1 MINGLVVV
9 LFIIVLLLVLT
20 VVEQADTIKRLFLHD
35 VNLINAINKRVNLPA
50 LSVEDVENINFLLN
64 ELNSGIGFLE
74 LSGHIKTDKAKIEL
88 LKRTLN
94 HYIVKSPNKDS
105 DHEQQYILLT
115 EAIQDIMGELTG
127 VDDWNV
133 TGVQTCALP
142 IFHKMTCTALK
153 EIRTMQGITKPIRR
167 KDNRKE
173 DE

>member
-94 HYIVKSPNKDS
+94 HYIVKSPD
-105 DHEQQYILLT
+105 
-115 EAIQDIMGELTG
+115 
-127 VDDWNV
+127 
-133 TGVQTCALP
+133 
-142 IFHKMTCTALK
+142 
-153 EIRTMQGITKPIRR
+153 R
-167 KDNRKE
+167 KSVV
-173 DE
+173 